1 MQRISISLPDE
12 LVVKMKVLIPQPE
25 YNQFFI
31 QLLERELQ
39 IREQALYRCACEV
52 ETDQVLNQEM
62 SEWNVTT
69 ADGIK
74 NERCWTGG
82 CNHIH

>member
-52 ETDQVLNQEM
+52 ETDEVLNSM
-62 SEWNVTT
+62 
-69 ADGIK
+69 IK
-74 NERCWTGG
+74 FFFCHFGFDVRRNIEKSY
-82 CNHIH
+82 

>member
-1 MQRISISLPDE
+1 MQKVSVFLPDE
-12 LVVKMKVLIPQPE
+12 LVVRLKILIPQQE

-39 IREQALYRCACEV
+39 IREAALYQCACEV
-52 ETDQVLNQEM
+52 EADETLNQEM
-62 SEWNVTT
+62 SDWYLTI

-74 NERCWTGG
+74 PESW
-82 CNHIH
+82 